1 MVSDLNCIHKLLHIC
16 MKRSR
21 NESLTIVR
29 KLEISNRVDNL
40 PPGRRRRKFIYI
52 RAEFEIPLSTV
63 STILKNKD
71 SHGLRATP

>member
-1 MVSDLNCIHKLLHIC
+1 

-21 NESLTIVR
+21 NESLTIDR
-29 KLEISNRVDNL
+29 KLEIMNRVDNL
-40 PPGRRRRKFIYI
+40 PPGRRKKYI